1 MLRVRSRWFAALVPI
16 ALLGGFA
23 DAADWARFRGPNGT
37 GVSTDPAPPVTWG
50 AGENLAWKID
60 LPGPGSSSPIVVGD
74 RVFVTCYTGYGL
86 STEEPGDQADLQ
98 RVLACY
104 SRATGEELWKAEVP
118 AKLPEDEYGGMF
130 AQHGYASHTPVSDG
144 EHVYA
149 YFGRS
154 GAYAFDLDGNQVW
167 QTDCGDGFGAK
178 RWGSA
183 SSPILHGDLVI
194 CAATA
199 EANALIALNKQTG
212 EEVWR
217 FGEEGWNGC
226 WSTPVIVE
234 AAGHQELV
242 VAAPFKMF
250 GLNPDKGEELWSSKG
265 IDNDTVTSSPV
276 VAGDTVYLLAGR
288 GGSLAVRAGG
298 SGDVTD
304 SHVVWSAPLRGSIAS
319 PIIHEGRIHWI
330 GRNGVDCVDAATAER
345 IYQARLQ
352 KPEANQVQAVAPPQ
366 DPPRG
371 PRGERDG
378 RRGEGRFGREGGPRG
393 GGGFG
398 GRGRFGG
405 GGGGGRFGQMPY
417 ASPVVV
423 GDLMYHIG
431 RDGTGYVIR
440 LGEEFEQVAVN
451 PLGDGEDFSGTPALS
466 KGDLFIRSS
475 KHLYCVR
482 ESADDEG
489 KVAAR

>member
-1 MLRVRSRWFAALVPI
+1 MLRSLPRALAAIVLI
-16 ALLGGFA
+16 ALSDGSA

-37 GVSTDPAPPVTWG
+37 GVSPDPAPPVTWG
-50 AGENLAWKID
+50 NNTNLAWKIE

-74 RVFVTCYTGYGL
+74 RVLVTCYTGYGL
-86 STEEPGDQADLQ
+86 NTEDPGDQADLK

-104 SRATGEELWKAEVP
+104 ERSTGEELWKVEVP

-144 EHVYA
+144 ERVYA

-154 GAYAFDLDGNQVW
+154 GAHAFDLQGNRLW

-194 CAATA
+194 FAATA
-199 EANALIALNKQTG
+199 EANALIALNKKTG

-226 WSTPVIVE
+226 WSTPVLVE
-234 AAGHQELV
+234 VAGRTELV
-242 VAAPFKMF
+242 AAAPFKMF
-250 GLNPDKGEELWSSKG
+250 GLNPDTGEELWQCRG
-265 IDNDTVTSSPV
+265 VDNDTVTSSPV
-276 VAGDTVYLLAGR
+276 VEGDTVYLLAGR

-298 SGDVTD
+298 TGDVTD

-319 PIIHEGRIHWI
+319 PLIHEGRIHWI

-352 KPEANQVQAVAPPQ
+352 KPEGNQVQANTPPQ
-366 DPPRG
+366 GPPRG
-371 PRGERDG
+371 PRTERDG
-378 RRGEGRFGREGGPRG
+378 RGPGGEGRRFGGGGRFGR
-393 GGGFG
+393 
-398 GRGRFGG
+398 G

-417 ASPVVV
+417 ASPVVA
-423 GDLMYHIG
+423 GDRMYHLG

-440 LGEEFEQVAVN
+440 LGEKFEQIAVN
-451 PLGDGEDFSGTPALS
+451 QLSDGGDFSGTPALS
-466 KGDLFIRSS
+466 EGDLFIRSS
-475 KHLYCVR
+475 KHLFCVR
-482 ESADDEG
+482 EQGG
-489 KVAAR
+489 KVAVR